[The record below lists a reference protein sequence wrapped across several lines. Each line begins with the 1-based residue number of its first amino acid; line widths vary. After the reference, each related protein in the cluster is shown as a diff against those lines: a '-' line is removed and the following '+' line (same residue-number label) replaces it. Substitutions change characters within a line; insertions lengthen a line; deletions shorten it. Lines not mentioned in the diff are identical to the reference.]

1 MQLGQS
7 PLAFKAQQLP
17 LRASI
22 VMGGEPAKC
31 IRGGER
37 KYEREGSGRL
47 ASRSHSAGGC
57 TVRVHQRCSL
67 RKQLVAVA
75 FEQQQLNKKIWHSAE
90 LEILFARKRATL

>member
-67 RKQLVAVA
+67 RKQLAAVA
-75 FEQQQLNKKIWHSAE
+75 FEQQQLNKKMWHSAE
-90 LEILFARKRATL
+90 LEVLFAGKQSTL